1 MEHVLAD
8 VLFYI
13 FSEINFIKPQVI
25 KLKLDT
31 AFNRLASRFK
41 KVTPYF
47 GNVFLDSS
55 AAGGGSFVDE
65 FVDQFSDPET
75 TLVVRPSIWEVKCD
89 SGIYGNPTKKIF
101 SDRMELQVHFNKGG
115 EIYLDGKL
123 IKEFSDVPKDLDL
136 SLEYEVDNGWFSVYL
151 GDSTRDAFIVH
162 KDTVLEPDLDQD
174 RFLRVPMELFTEF
187 RLNLE
192 LSLQDHAGISTKAS
206 NVFIQDREALP
217 RTFKMPMRT
226 KEVIEIDFYDR
237 KDSIMNHLREAIK
250 FIPKEKVLS
259 IRFDIGVVSDY
270 TGLAISYFDDWEVM
284 DKKNKTRV
292 PKFCTPIA
300 CAIGRK
306 QGQETSIRMMYEFI
320 KDLSKE
326 FEIGAVTADQFQSR
340 Y

>member
-1 MEHVLAD
+1 M
-8 VLFYI
+8 
-13 FSEINFIKPQVI
+13 K
-25 KLKLDT
+25 
-31 AFNRLASRFK
+31 AS
-41 KVTPYF
+41 
-47 GNVFLDSS
+47 
-55 AAGGGSFVDE
+55 
-65 FVDQFSDPET
+65 
-75 TLVVRPSIWEVKCD
+75 LV
-89 SGIYGNPTKKIF
+89 
-101 SDRMELQVHFNKGG
+101 
-115 EIYLDGKL
+115 
-123 IKEFSDVPKDLDL
+123 
-136 SLEYEVDNGWFSVYL
+136 
-151 GDSTRDAFIVH
+151 
-162 KDTVLEPDLDQD
+162 
-174 RFLRVPMELFTEF
+174 ELFTEF

>member
-1 MEHVLAD
+1 M
-8 VLFYI
+8 
-13 FSEINFIKPQVI
+13 
-25 KLKLDT
+25 
-31 AFNRLASRFK
+31 ASRFK

-65 FVDQFSDPET
+65 FVEKFSNPET

-89 SGIYGNPTKKIF
+89 SGIYGNPTRKMFTGRQDI
-101 SDRMELQVHFNKGG
+101 QNHINKGG
-115 EIYLDGKL
+115 KIKIGDTFVNEMHL
-123 IKEFSDVPKDLDL
+123 IPKEFDFSE
-136 SLEYEVDNGWFSVYL
+136 EYFIDTGWFNVYL
-151 GDSTRDAFIVH
+151 GDSTRDAFII
-162 KDTVLEPDLDQD
+162 DERQDLPDGID
-174 RFLRVPMELFTEF
+174 RDRILPVPMELYQEF
-187 RLNLE
+187 HLNLD

-206 NVFIQDREALP
+206 NVFIQDREAISK
-217 RTFKMPMRT
+217 TFKLPMRV

-237 KDSIMNHLREAIK
+237 KDSIMNHLREALK

-259 IRFDIGVVSDY
+259 VRFDIGVVSDY
-270 TGLAISYFDDWEVM
+270 TGLAISYFDEWEVT

-292 PKFCTPIA
+292 PKFQTPIA

-320 KDLSKE
+320 KDLSKD
-326 FEIGAVTADQFQSR
+326 FEVGAVTADQFQSR